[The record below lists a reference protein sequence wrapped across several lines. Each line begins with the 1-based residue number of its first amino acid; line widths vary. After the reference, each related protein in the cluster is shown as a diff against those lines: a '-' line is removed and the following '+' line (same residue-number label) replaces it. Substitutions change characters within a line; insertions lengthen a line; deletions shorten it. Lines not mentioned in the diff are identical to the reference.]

1 MHRGILAYQPQ
12 RGKLTAIQEHNKL
25 YFYQLFSNGPY
36 QNLIDSY
43 KINDMIFY
51 CFLFSALLLI
61 STLSIYPFGCC
72 VYISDSRP
80 HILFQLSGL
89 FLFKGYVL
97 EKNKKKFSYLK
108 VEEMHVTS
116 YAEYHFPHCQSWKH
130 LNFLS
135 HMLAVFQTPE
145 FVSHVTVVIL
155 CYTNKRTQLFCRSL
169 ECTFSSL
176 ST

>member
-43 KINDMIFY
+43 KINDMIFS

-116 YAEYHFPHCQSWKH
+116 YAEYHFPHYQSWKH

-135 HMLAVFQTPE
+135 HMLA
-145 FVSHVTVVIL
+145 SRADVTCFPNSRICFT
-155 CYTNKRTQLFCRSL
+155 CYSGYIMLY
-169 ECTFSSL
+169 
-176 ST
+176 